1 MQKSL
6 LACWYRSPLF
16 RAIGTS
22 LILLGLVSGS
32 VVCQAQNLGTAPQT
46 GKAVQGQNAG
56 QVEGSFMNLVNWI
69 GNVICPVGAGLA
81 VVATVLAWRTGRGYL
96 PWAITAGGLLGISM
110 LTRLAEYFIANGA
123 AIG

>member
-1 MQKSL
+1 MRKSL
-6 LACWYRSPLF
+6 LGRLYRSPLF

-22 LILLGLVSGS
+22 LLLMSLASS
-32 VVCQAQNLGTAPQT
+32 AIVCQAQNLGTAPQT

-81 VVATVLAWRTGRGYL
+81 VVGTVLAWRTGRGYL